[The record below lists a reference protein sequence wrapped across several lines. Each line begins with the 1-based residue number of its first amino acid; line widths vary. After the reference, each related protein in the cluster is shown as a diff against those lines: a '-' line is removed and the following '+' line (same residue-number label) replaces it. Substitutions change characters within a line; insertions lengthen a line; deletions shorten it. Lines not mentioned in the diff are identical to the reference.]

1 MMGSSK
7 LVVYFGS
14 RAVSAVGNLVSVA
27 VFARLI
33 GPADYGSY
41 ILMFAWAIVVYG
53 FAAQWMKFS
62 YFGVY
67 RLADERAIIASYA
80 RLVAAA
86 ICIASALL
94 LSLCA
99 VLPMRLDFAL
109 ALIALFGGMTVYEAT
124 LEVNRTLHQAKTVA
138 LSMICRA
145 VFVLVLG
152 CIFLAFDHSA
162 FMLALGVSA
171 GHLLATIPS
180 LVMLRGFRRARP
192 TTDATV
198 ALVRYG
204 WPLILSF
211 GVFALGQTVDRFL
224 IAHFAGNAVVG
235 PYGVIADMMRQSYM
249 VAGESI
255 ALALITVAKQHADE
269 GRRDASDAV
278 MRSAFRACLTAGA
291 FGAAFFILFGDT
303 LARLLLG
310 TAFADTGAGIIPFLA
325 VGFGFMMLRSF
336 YFGQVIY
343 FTNGTFLELL
353 IAVAFV
359 LSSTLLAIVLVPAHG
374 AVGGAIALM
383 IAHAV
388 ACLVGAVIGR
398 RLHVLPIDIPAL
410 VGIPAI
416 AAALVA
422 LCRFA
427 ATGIGTESMQ
437 HVVDTLLLAAGLTL
451 VVWRFDLLKLVATG
465 NKQAPD
471 AR

>member
-14 RAVSAVGNLVSVA
+14 RAISAVGNLASVA

-53 FAAQWMKFS
+53 FATQWMKFS

-67 RLADERAIIASYA
+67 RAADERAIIASYA
-80 RLVAAA
+80 RLMATA
-86 ICIASALL
+86 IGIASTVLL
-94 LSLCA
+94 ALCA
-99 VLPMRLDFAL
+99 LLPMRLDFTL
-109 ALIALFGGMTVYEAT
+109 ALIALFATMTVYEGA
-124 LEVNRTLHQAKTVA
+124 LEINRTLHQATTVA
-138 LSMICRA
+138 VSMICRA
-145 VFVLVLG
+145 VFVLVIG
-152 CIFLAFDHSA
+152 CIFLAFNHSA
-162 FMLALGVSA
+162 FTLALGVSA
-171 GHLLATIPS
+171 GHLVATIPS
-180 LVMLRGFRRARP
+180 LTMLRGFRTARP
-192 TTDATV
+192 TPDAMH

-224 IAHFAGNAVVG
+224 IAHFAGNAVLG

-310 TAFADTGAGIIPFLA
+310 AEFADAGAGIIPYFA

-343 FTNGTFLELL
+343 FSNGTFLELL

-359 LSSTLLAIVLVPAHG
+359 LSSTVLAILLVPAHG

-383 IAHAV
+383 IAHAA
-388 ACLVGAVIGR
+388 ACLIGAVIGR
-398 RLHVLPIDIPAL
+398 RLHVLPIDVPAL

-416 AAALVA
+416 AAVLVL
-422 LCRFA
+422 LCRLIGA
-427 ATGIGTESMQ
+427 EIATEAVR
-437 HVVDTLLLAAGLTL
+437 HAVDVLLLSAALAL

-465 NKQAPD
+465 SRQAPG